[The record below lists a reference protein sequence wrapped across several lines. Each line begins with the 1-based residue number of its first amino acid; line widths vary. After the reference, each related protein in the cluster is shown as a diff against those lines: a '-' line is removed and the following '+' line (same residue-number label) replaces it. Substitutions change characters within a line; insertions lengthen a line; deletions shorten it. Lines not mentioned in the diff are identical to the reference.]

1 MFRLGAVGVM
11 DLIAEDLMLLMLDEQ
26 KGRPTVGGPQF
37 THSLAGALLVELSLQ
52 GLVESD
58 SPPEKQ
64 ARGKGKIHAIGAVPE
79 DPILAIAW
87 NAFSDK
93 PRGASA
99 VIQAIDS
106 KVKDPLLERLVAK
119 GWVREER
126 TKVLGLFPSTTF
138 PEADSR
144 HESELRSRIAGVLAG
159 TDPDPRSAVL
169 ISLLSAADGL
179 KALFPDADR
188 KELKARAAEISD
200 GEWAGAAVRQA
211 VQAVNA
217 AVMTAV
223 MVPVFIS
230 TSS

>member
-1 MFRLGAVGVM
+1 M

-26 KGRPTVGGPQF
+26 KGRPTVDSTKF
-37 THSLAGALLVELSLQ
+37 THTLAGALLVELSLQ

-58 SPPEKQ
+58 STPEKQ
-64 ARGKGKIHAIGAVPE
+64 AKGKGRIHAIGAAPA

-106 KVKDPLLERLVAK
+106 KVKDPLLERVVDK

-126 TKVLGLFPSTTF
+126 TKILGLFPSSRF
-138 PEADSR
+138 PEANPH
-144 HESELRSRIAGVLAG
+144 HEADLRSKIAGVLAG
-159 TDPDPRSAVL
+159 TNPDPRSAVL
-169 ISLLSAADGL
+169 ISLLSAADAL
-179 KALFPDADR
+179 RSLFPDADR

-217 AVMTAV
+217 AVMVAV
-223 MVPVFIS
+223 MVPVIL
-230 TSS
+230 SSG

>member
-1 MFRLGAVGVM
+1 M
-11 DLIAEDLMLLMLDEQ
+11 DLIAEDLLLLMLDEE
-26 KGRPTVGGPQF
+26 KGRPTVDGTKF
-37 THSLAGALLVELSLQ
+37 THTLAGALLVELSLL

-58 SPPEKQ
+58 SPPDKQ
-64 ARGKGKIHAIGAVPE
+64 AKGKGRIHAVGAAPA
-79 DPILAIAW
+79 DPVLALAW

-106 KVKDPLLERLVAK
+106 KVKGPLLERLVAK

-126 TKVLGLFPSTTF
+126 SKVLGIFPSTKF
-138 PEADSR
+138 PEADPR
-144 HESELRSRIAGVLAG
+144 HEAELRSRIAGVLDG

-169 ISLLSAADGL
+169 ISLLFAADAL

-188 KELKARAAEISD
+188 KDLKARAEVISD
-200 GEWAGAAVRQA
+200 GEWGGAAVRQA

-223 MVPVFIS
+223 MIPVLIS
-230 TSS
+230 TTS

>member
-1 MFRLGAVGVM
+1 M
-11 DLIAEDLMLLMLDEQ
+11 DLIAEDLMLLMLDEEE
-26 KGRPTVGGPQF
+26 GRPTVGGPQF

-64 ARGKGKIHAIGAVPE
+64 AKGKGKIHAIGAALA
-79 DPILAIAW
+79 DPILALAW

-106 KVKDPLLERLVAK
+106 KIKEPLLERLVAK

-126 TKVLGLFPSTTF
+126 SKILGIFPSTKF
-138 PEADSR
+138 PEADPR
-144 HESELRSRIAGVLAG
+144 HEAELRGRIAGVLDG

-188 KELKARAAEISD
+188 KQLKARAAEVSD

-230 TSS
+230 TTS